1 MKTEEKIYRIG
12 EIAEVF
18 DLSKSTIRFYE
29 EIGLFPNLK
38 RSPGG
43 LRLFSQEEINCIE
56 DIECLKKTG
65 MSLKDIATYVSW
77 KQEGD
82 SSLLA
87 RLNLIRNQRLT
98 LEQNIRNLEKELTK
112 LTHKQWYYEQAVAA
126 GTETIFNGDCEYEYY
141 RAHPDEQQTES
152 EG

>member
-56 DIECLKKTG
+56 DVECLKKTG
-65 MSLKDIATYVSW
+65 MSLKDIAAYVSW

-112 LTHKQWYYEQAVAA
+112 LTHNQ
-126 GTETIFNGDCEYEYY
+126 G
-141 RAHPDEQQTES
+141 
-152 EG
+152 

>member
-12 EIAEVF
+12 EIAGMF

-56 DIECLKKTG
+56 DVECLKKTG
-65 MSLKDIATYVSW
+65 MSLKGYCSICKLETRRRF
-77 KQEGD
+77 Q
-82 SSLLA
+82 SSSK
-87 RLNLIRNQRLT
+87 I
-98 LEQNIRNLEKELTK
+98 KS
-112 LTHKQWYYEQAVAA
+112 H
-126 GTETIFNGDCEYEYY
+126 
-141 RAHPDEQQTES
+141 
-152 EG
+152 